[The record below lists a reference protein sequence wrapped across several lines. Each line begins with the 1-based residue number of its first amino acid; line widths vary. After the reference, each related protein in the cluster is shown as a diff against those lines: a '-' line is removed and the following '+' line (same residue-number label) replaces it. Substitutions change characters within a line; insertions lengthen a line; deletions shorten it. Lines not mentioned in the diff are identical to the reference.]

1 MASGAAWTP
10 GGSFMRKWMRL
21 VPLLLGM
28 AGGAWAQEIAVPAGA
43 SEASGSSAGNLNG
56 TIVAMASPKTLHGFL
71 GAPVRS
77 ASLAGFP
84 TAKFAAPVA
93 SAALEAAAPEPQIY
107 SRGGENGRWQL
118 GLGFTYLKFRSPAI
132 DAGMEGLNTS
142 LTYFSNDWLGIEG
155 NITAAFGRKIF
166 VDDRTKYAGI
176 MGGPKIVMRERRWEP
191 WAHVLFGM
199 AHVNPQLA
207 GVGKNGVA
215 IQVGGGADYRA
226 WQPVSLRVE
235 GDWVRTQL
243 YSQSQNNFQIVTG
256 FVFHF

>member
-1 MASGAAWTP
+1 MASGAAWAP
-10 GGSFMRKWMRL
+10 GGSFMRKWMLL

-28 AGGAWAQEIAVPAGA
+28 AGGAWAQEIAAPAGA
-43 SEASGSSAGNLNG
+43 SEASGSSAGNPNR
-56 TIVAMASPKTLHGFL
+56 TIGAMASSNSSPGFL
-71 GAPVRS
+71 GAPVGS
-77 ASLAGFP
+77 AALPG
-84 TAKFAAPVA
+84 FAAPIG
-93 SAALEAAAPEPQIY
+93 SAALAAAAPEPQVNHRD
-107 SRGGENGRWQL
+107 SERERWQL
-118 GLGFTYLKFRSPAI
+118 GLGFTYVKFRSPAI

-142 LTYFSNDWLGIEG
+142 VTYFTNDWLGVEG

-176 MGGPKIVMRERRWEP
+176 TGGPKIVMRERGWEP

-215 IQVGGGADYRA
+215 IQLGGGADFFNRR
-226 WQPVSLRVE
+226 QISLRVE

-243 YSQSQNNFQIVTG
+243 YSQSQNNFQVVTG
-256 FVFHF
+256 AVFHF

>member
-1 MASGAAWTP
+1 
-10 GGSFMRKWMRL
+10 MRL

-43 SEASGSSAGNLNG
+43 SEASGSSAGNSDR
-56 TIVAMASPKTLHGFL
+56 TIGAMASPKTFHDFL

-84 TAKFAAPVA
+84 AAKFAASVA
-93 SAALEAAAPEPQIY
+93 SAALETAAPEPQIY
-107 SRGGENGRWQL
+107 SRGVENGRWQL
-118 GLGFTYLKFRSPAI
+118 GLGFTYVKFRSPAI

-142 LTYFSNDWLGIEG
+142 VTYFTNDWFGVEG

-176 MGGPKIVMRERRWEP
+176 TGGPKIVMRERRWEP

-215 IQVGGGADYRA
+215 IQLGGGADFPLRGPFA
-226 WQPVSLRVE
+226 LRVE

-243 YSQSQNNFQIVTG
+243 YSQSQNNFQVVTG
-256 FVFHF
+256 AVFHF